1 MPILDIKK
9 KVLIDEY
16 FKLQSDFKVLFD
28 KKLLRYLLL
37 KESKEEWIDDEG
49 KELDKKKDKPVKREY
64 TKYVLLPYMIWEWLT
79 EQTLSLDDI
88 STKDLKECNKIIKE
102 KLELYSDYLIPK
114 CTIKKFLLKILFL
127 DFGKR

>member
-37 KESKEEWIDDEG
+37 KESKEEWIDDDG

-102 KLELYSDYLIPK
+102 KLDLYADYLTPK
-114 CTIKKFLLKILFL
+114 CIIKNFLLKILFL
-127 DFGKR
+127 DFWKR

>member
-37 KESKEEWIDDEG
+37 KESKEEWIDDDG

-64 TKYVLLPYMIWEWLT
+64 TKYVLLPYMI
-79 EQTLSLDDI
+79 
-88 STKDLKECNKIIKE
+88 
-102 KLELYSDYLIPK
+102 
-114 CTIKKFLLKILFL
+114 
-127 DFGKR
+127 

>member
-1 MPILDIKK
+1 MSILDIKK

>member
-1 MPILDIKK
+1 MISKK
-9 KVLIDEY
+9 MR
-16 FKLQSDFKVLFD
+16 KLA
-28 KKLLRYLLL
+28 
-37 KESKEEWIDDEG
+37 